1 MTVAKP
7 ALAACAK
14 HSAGASTDCISSRAA
29 IRRAKKVAGRFTGLC
44 LIRRAGDAKV
54 GLVSAKTDAV
64 EITVNGLS

>member
-1 MTVAKP
+1 
-7 ALAACAK
+7 
-14 HSAGASTDCISSRAA
+14 
-29 IRRAKKVAGRFTGLC
+29 VAGRFTGLC